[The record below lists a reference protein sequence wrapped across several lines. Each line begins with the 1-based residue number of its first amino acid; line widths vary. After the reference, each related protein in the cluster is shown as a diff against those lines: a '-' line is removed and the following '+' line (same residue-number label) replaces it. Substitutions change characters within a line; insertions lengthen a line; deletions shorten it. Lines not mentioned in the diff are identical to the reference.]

1 MTERRIEVF
10 LIRHSYHLLSIK
22 MYCLPLVLDY
32 LGETEAIH
40 HICESVAVM
49 NQALQWRQE
58 SKAVSPPRLG
68 WLNHCCRRRSWDRE
82 SRFLARSVIRESK
95 IQVRIRDK
103 SYCYLS
109 VVIMSPDT
117 CSPVDVR
124 IHWYH
129 QLSYFFF
136 QAEDIR
142 LERETG
148 WSFTILPPPGQWSK
162 SFLLYQDSV
171 SENLQTQTGLNK
183 EFIYPCNWKAQE
195 FCRSSVDAKRTEL
208 LFISLYF

>member
-22 MYCLPLVLDY
+22 IHCLPLVPDY
-32 LGETEAIH
+32 LGKTEAIH
-40 HICESVAVM
+40 HICEGVAGM
-49 NQALQWRQE
+49 SQALPWRQE

-68 WLNHCCRRRSWDRE
+68 WLNRCCRRRSCDRE

-95 IQVRIRDK
+95 TQVRMRDK
-103 SYCYLS
+103 SYFSLS
-109 VVIMSPDT
+109 VVIMSPEKRR
-117 CSPVDVR
+117 PVDVR

-129 QLSYFFF
+129 QLSYFLF

-148 WSFTILPPPGQWSK
+148 WRFTIQPPPGQWSK
-162 SFLLYQDSV
+162 SFLL
-171 SENLQTQTGLNK
+171 
-183 EFIYPCNWKAQE
+183 
-195 FCRSSVDAKRTEL
+195 
-208 LFISLYF
+208 